1 MIFALLIFFVLL
13 YHFINSKHYHNK
25 QKVYIQ
31 LCTVILILISG
42 LRHESVGNDTFASMK
57 NFERAINMSWSD
69 VFSDFWLRYL
79 HPNTDWGKDPAE
91 YILYKCLSLV
101 THDSRIFLFLI
112 AALVLIPVGYFIYK
126 FSNNLVATMFTYV
139 FFTVLLYQYVPNSAV
154 RQPIAM
160 ASYLLSLVFLK
171 DKKYFYFVILLLL
184 GSLFH
189 KSVLIGIFILPFVF
203 FNNIRKSYK
212 LSLLIFLIVLLFYN
226 EIGHILVGDN
236 EIYGSYLQD
245 SYYASVGSRPINVIL
260 LFVMFYILGFFYMK
274 SDTEQKEH
282 SFEYYGTCLALIF
295 IPLIWIDPSMLRII
309 AYFALFVPL
318 FLGRLSA
325 NSHQRMIFLS
335 IIIIVLM
342 LKSFSESKY
351 GFMWQDMQLHDR
363 YLRN

>member
-13 YHFINSKHYHNK
+13 YHFVNSKHYHDK

-31 LCTVILILISG
+31 FCTVILILVSG
-42 LRHESVGNDTFASMK
+42 LRHEAVGIDTFANMQ
-57 NFERAINMSWSD
+57 NFERAIFMSWSD

-126 FSNNLVATMFTYV
+126 FSNNLVATMFTYI

-154 RQPIAM
+154 RQSIAV
-160 ASYLLSLVFLK
+160 ASYLLSLVFLR
-171 DKKYFYFVILLLL
+171 DKKYLYFVILLLF

-189 KSVLIGIFILPFVF
+189 KSILIGLLILPFVF
-203 FNNIRKSYK
+203 FNNIRVSYK
-212 LSLLIFLIVLLFYN
+212 FSLIAFLIVLFFYN
-226 EIGHILVGDN
+226 EIGRILVGDN
-236 EIYGSYLQD
+236 EIYGSYLQG
-245 SYYASVGSRPINVIL
+245 SYYAGVGSRPINVIL

-274 SDTEQKEH
+274 SDAEQTEY
-282 SFEYYGTCLALIF
+282 SFEYYGTCLTLIF

-318 FLGRLSA
+318 FLGRLSE
-325 NSHQRMIFLS
+325 NSHQRMILLS
-335 IIIIVLM
+335 IIIIVFM
-342 LKSFSESKY
+342 LKSLFESKY